1 MGGPGE
7 GGGLGVG
14 EGGSGGGRGGMVG
27 VVGWG
32 GVHAEHSSH
41 TMCDEENLGCEGRG
55 TQWKDQK
62 LYPAAEPGPL

>member
-1 MGGPGE
+1 MG
-7 GGGLGVG
+7 VA
-14 EGGSGGGRGGMVG
+14 GMVG